1 MSEESTGK
9 TIAVATVL
17 SIVCSIALA
26 AAVTL
31 LKPIQ
36 TENRE
41 LEKQRKILAA
51 AGLLEEGKGSKTEVK
66 QRFAGLER
74 FIVTLDSGEFRKIE
88 LSDRF
93 DQRKAMKDPK
103 RSIRLTDEQDLA
115 NLRRRANEADVYV
128 LRGADGKVEKLLLPV
143 SGYGLWSTL
152 YGYLVVNSDGNTIGG
167 ITFTEHGETPGLGG
181 EVDNPKWKAL
191 WPGKQLYDAE
201 QKPVIRLIKG
211 NVDSSRPDA
220 VHQVDGLSGA
230 TLTSNGVTHLVRFW
244 AGDMGFQKFLGKVR
258 EGGI

>member
-1 MSEESTGK
+1 MSKESTGK
-9 TIAVATVL
+9 TLLVATVL
-17 SIVCSIALA
+17 SVVCSIALA

-36 TENRE
+36 DTNKS

-51 AGLLEEGKGSKTEVK
+51 ARVLPEGEGSPAEVHRQF
-66 QRFAGLER
+66 QRFQRYL
-74 FIVTLDSGEFRKIE
+74 VKLDTGEYRQIKAE
-88 LSDRF
+88 DNY
-93 DQRKAMKDPK
+93 DQRKATKDPK
-103 RSIRLTDEQDLA
+103 RSVALTQADDIAGLK
-115 NLRRRANEADVYV
+115 RRANEADIYV
-128 LRGADGKVEKLLLPV
+128 LRDAASKAESLVLPI

-152 YGYLVVNSDGNTIGG
+152 YGYIVLQGDANSVVG

-191 WPGKQLYDAE
+191 WTGKQVYDA
-201 QKPVIRLIKG
+201 QGAPVLGLIKG
-211 NVDSSRPDA
+211 SVDPAKPDA

-244 AGDMGFQKFLGKVR
+244 MGDLGFRKFLNKVR
-258 EGGI
+258 QEGI